1 MCIKKLRKKKRK
13 KMGGDHRIGGL
24 HVVVL
29 GHIGGCPVVGGERE
43 GGKCDKGSVVGDSQR
58 WYM

>member
-1 MCIKKLRKKKRK
+1 
-13 KMGGDHRIGGL
+13 MGGDHRIGGL

-29 GHIGGCPVVGGERE
+29 GHTGGAVRWLEGKERE
-43 GGKCDKGSVVGDSQR
+43 GSVIGDSQR

>member
-1 MCIKKLRKKKRK
+1 MCIKKLRKKKKKK

-43 GGKCDKGSVVGDSQR
+43 GGKCDRGQPKMVHVGGK
-58 WYM
+58 

>member
-1 MCIKKLRKKKRK
+1 MCIKNSEKKK

-29 GHIGGCPVVGGERE
+29 GHTGAVRWLEGKERE
-43 GGKCDKGSVVGDSQR
+43 
-58 WYM
+58 